1 MHLCIRFDYPQRY
14 LTTPVTLKGLIMSKS
29 YELAAETRTQVGK
42 GSARATRRNGRVPA
56 VIYGDKQAPISI
68 SLDYKEIYYKIH
80 GGGFMHT
87 VATIVVDGQKI
98 RVLPKDFQLD
108 PVKDFP
114 THVDF
119 LRVAAGSKVV
129 VDIPV
134 HFLNQDISVGLKR
147 GGILNIVR
155 HEVELSCP
163 VDAIPDYVE
172 VDLSKVDVGQSV
184 HISAVAL
191 PAGVTPTIE
200 RDFTIATVVSPGGAL
215 ETAKPA

>member
-1 MHLCIRFDYPQRY
+1 
-14 LTTPVTLKGLIMSKS
+14 MSKS

-80 GGGFMHT
+80 GGGFQKT
-87 VATIVVDGQKI
+87 VATILVGGEKI
-98 RVLPKDFQLD
+98 RVLPKDYQLD

-114 THVDF
+114 MHVDF
-119 LRVAAGSKVV
+119 LRVSANARVNV
-129 VDIPV
+129 NIPV
-134 HFLNQDISVGLKR
+134 HFINHELSPGIKK
-147 GGILNIVR
+147 GGVLNIVA
-155 HEVELSCP
+155 HDVELSCP